1 MHARLPPPAA
11 MKRISTAGETLGVAE
26 APEVFFDALAGE
38 GVVQT
43 NPVDLSSRRY
53 CNGALMMGAP

>member
-1 MHARLPPPAA
+1 

-43 NPVDLSSRRY
+43 NPVDLSSFSRRY

>member
-1 MHARLPPPAA
+1 